1 MKKPFAFVLLLVVVG
16 ILGAL
21 ILSKKED
28 LYALKEFIESEE

>member
-21 ILSKKED
+21 ILSKKE
-28 LYALKEFIESEE
+28 EWIM

>member
-28 LYALKEFIESEE
+28 LDALKEFIES